1 MKQITPNDLATLSQ
15 QAAGAA
21 RLRSNLNLHAELSDP
36 VQRLAIA
43 MEPGTYIRP
52 HRHLQTWEVLTPL
65 TGRFVVLLFNDAGSV
80 LQRTLLGEE
89 TTLIEIPAG
98 AWHAVLSL
106 DNGGVI
112 FEVKQGPYLAL
123 SEEHCQQWAPREGEA
138 ECGQVMAWYRSAGV
152 GEQFSQQPNA

>member
-1 MKQITPNDLATLSQ
+1 MKHLTPNDLATLSQ
-15 QAAGAA
+15 KAASAV

-65 TGRFVVLLFNDAGSV
+65 TGRFVVLLFKDDGSV
-80 LQRTLLGEE
+80 LQRVVLGEDAQ
-89 TTLIEIPAG
+89 LIEIPAG

-106 DNGGVI
+106 DNNGVI

-123 SEEHCQQWAPREGEA
+123 DEEHCQSWAPREGEA
-138 ECGQVMAWYRSAGV
+138 GCDQVVDWYRTASIGERFSPESA
-152 GEQFSQQPNA
+152 